1 MEKRVSHRLL
11 DQSQAS
17 APLGNLQPQAFTRS
31 PFSYAESEGSHPEF
45 EINPYGSTDE
55 PRTVDCRPSHIFT
68 MVGLLEGQRK
78 ADRAVQE
85 LVFLKFLLQLCAALK
100 PSCRPEE
107 SEGFVQSLWQL
118 PATCGRITRG
128 DMPNCKVA
136 RVNPKPFN
144 LWFIQGYGI
153 CGCLTSSASVCAEP
167 NLAGQEFST

>member
-118 PATCGRITRG
+118 PATCGRITQG
-128 DMPNCKVA
+128 DMPNCKNCA
-136 RVNPKPFN
+136 RQSNAVR
-144 LWFIQGYGI
+144 LLVSDS
-153 CGCLTSSASVCAEP
+153 GCVCATGMES
-167 NLAGQEFST
+167 NFAGQRQEFSRWG

>member
-1 MEKRVSHRLL
+1 MDPQMNPE
-11 DQSQAS
+11 QSTV
-17 APLGNLQPQAFTRS
+17 APHT
-31 PFSYAESEGSHPEF
+31 FS
-45 EINPYGSTDE
+45 
-55 PRTVDCRPSHIFT
+55 T

-78 ADRAVQE
+78 ERKADRAVQG